1 MIKKIDSNKW
11 RDILSEINKEVT
23 DVSFSTWIEPSF
35 PLGIDE
41 NTGEFL
47 ICCENEMGVNV
58 VKMRYLPV
66 FEKAISNVLKD
77 NYKLSVSLGKKDKS
91 LPSGPATILPSGA
104 EKGNIN
110 IHYENNQG
118 DEYVLNPRY
127 NFENFVVGANNNY
140 AHAVSLAVAEAPS
153 KTYNPLFI
161 YGGSGLGKTHLMHAI
176 GHKVLTKFPE
186 KKVLYVSSEM
196 FTNELIQAIGD
207 KRDVEKT
214 NSFKQK
220 YRSVDVLL
228 IDDIQF
234 LEGKNATQLEF
245 FHTFNSLHAL
255 NKQIVIC
262 SDRHP
267 SKLTDLDERLRT
279 RFSWEMVADVQPPDY
294 ETRVAILRNKA
305 KTDNIPFDEDLIDVI
320 DLIAEKI
327 KFNVR
332 ELESALT
339 RVRSLSI
346 FKNEKITVKF
356 AKENLTDIFSVRD
369 IDISCE
375 TIKKAVCNLYNIKII
390 DIESKKRTKEISFPR
405 QIAMYLCRELTDL
418 SFPKIGDSFGGRD
431 HTTVL
436 HAYNRISKEIKIN
449 PSLADD
455 IKSLKDEIS

>member
-1 MIKKIDSNKW
+1 MIKKIDTNKW

-23 DVSFSTWIEPSF
+23 DVSFTTWIEPSF

-47 ICCENEMGVNV
+47 ISYVNDMEVNV

-66 FEKAISNVLKD
+66 FEKAINKVLKG
-77 NYKLSVSLGKKDKS
+77 NYKLSVSLGKKDFS
-91 LPSGPATILPSGA
+91 SSSEPATVLVSSPERKSNNPYNISNSG
-104 EKGNIN
+104 E
-110 IHYENNQG
+110 
-118 DEYVLNPRY
+118 EYLLNPRY
-127 NFENFVVGANNNY
+127 NFDNFVVGANNNY
-140 AHAVSLAVAEAPS
+140 AHAVSLAVAESPS
-153 KTYNPLFI
+153 KAYNPLFI

-176 GHKVLTKFPE
+176 GHRVLTKFPD

-196 FTNELIQAIGD
+196 FTNELIEAIGERGNL
-207 KRDVEKT
+207 KKV

-234 LEGKNATQLEF
+234 LEGRNATQEEF
-245 FHTFNSLHAL
+245 FYTFNSLHEL

-279 RFSWEMVADVQPPDY
+279 RFSWEIVADVQPPDY

-305 KTDNIPFDEDLIDVI
+305 KIDNIPFDEDLLEVI

-339 RVRSLSI
+339 RVRSLSV
-346 FKNEKITVKF
+346 FKEEKITVPF
-356 AKENLTDIFSVRD
+356 AKENLTDIFSLRD
-369 IDISCE
+369 ADISCE
-375 TIKKAVCNLYNIKII
+375 SIKKAVSKLYNIKII
-390 DIESKKRTKEISFPR
+390 DLESKKRTKEISFPR
-405 QIAMYLCRELTDL
+405 QIAMYLCRVLTDL

-436 HAYNRISKEIKIN
+436 YAYNRISEEIKLN
-449 PSLADD
+449 PSLAED
-455 IKSLKDEIS
+455 IKSLKEEIS